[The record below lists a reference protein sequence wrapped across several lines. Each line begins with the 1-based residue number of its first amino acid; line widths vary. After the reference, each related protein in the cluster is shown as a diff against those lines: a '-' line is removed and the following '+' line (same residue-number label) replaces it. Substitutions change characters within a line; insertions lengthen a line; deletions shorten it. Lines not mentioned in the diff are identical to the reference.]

1 MVNVGEYTIHGSY
14 GIGILKEWSVCHIC
28 SFKISTWVGWSLLIV
43 RDLYIRGR
51 HLCGIC
57 THIIHNPSNNRKTT
71 RFLSFTAKLDVQL
84 KQFPWEFLLEHN
96 DNPPEKDPQT
106 VRLSWGLWLHNIDFC
121 PKQWMLPIRN
131 TGPIWVFPKIGEP
144 RNGWF
149 IMETLYWNGWF
160 GGYHYF
166 RKHPF
171 EHVNFC
177 LDRNKK
183 QEHFKSAGQ
192 PKKTHTTF
200 IGSDFQKYLL
210 GAMFTPF
217 CWWKKSCTTW
227 KKQWEILHINWCR
240 IVFHQPYLPCETG
253 RSPRTFQPFPQC
265 RWREIVMSPTLGMGP
280 RLTPSIFGG
289 TLAPL
294 GN

>member
-192 PKKTHTTF
+192 QKKHTQLSLVLISKNIFLVQCSPPSVDERNPAPHEKNNGRFSISTGAGLSSINRICHVKPEDLPGPFSHFHNAGGGNRHVPNPGDGSTTHA
-200 IGSDFQKYLL
+200 IYL
-210 GAMFTPF
+210 
-217 CWWKKSCTTW
+217 WW
-227 KKQWEILHINWCR
+227 N
-240 IVFHQPYLPCETG
+240 
-253 RSPRTFQPFPQC
+253 
-265 RWREIVMSPTLGMGP
+265 
-280 RLTPSIFGG
+280 PSTVG
-289 TLAPL
+289 
-294 GN
+294 